1 MRTRIPGFVTM
12 IATIGAAI
20 LNCSSQAEA
29 LEPAAAVTELKVQG
43 AAASCESRET
53 WTPLFNGHN
62 LDGWYTFLQKHGKNS
77 DPDHVITIEDGAIHL
92 YKDAADQSH
101 VVMGYIGTEKE
112 YGNYHLRLQYRWGTK
127 KFEPRYKLKRDA
139 GLYYHILGPDA
150 VWPRRSSI
158 RSSKPTSVI

>member
-1 MRTRIPGFVTM
+1 MRTLIPGLVTALAV
-12 IATIGAAI
+12 IGWGSESKTRAGDSPPPAIERQATAK
-20 LNCSSQAEA
+20 SSATAGQVNG
-29 LEPAAAVTELKVQG
+29 P
-43 AAASCESRET
+43 
-53 WTPLFNGHN
+53 WTSLFNGRN

-77 DPDHVITIEDGAIHL
+77 DPDRVITIEDGAIHL
-92 YKDAADQSH
+92 YKDAVDGSQ

-150 VWPRRSSI
+150 VWPVRSSS
-158 RSSKPTSVI
+158 RSSKPTSAT